1 MHFFE
6 ELHNYVGYKN
16 DENEN
21 KLLLGDFNCT
31 MDKINR
37 DGGNKT
43 QRLHR
48 HRSNYVLPKLIVL
61 NGLDDLSRRKNP
73 ES

>member
-43 QRLHR
+43 QRLYR
-48 HRSNYVLPKLIVL
+48 HRSNDVLPKLIVL
-61 NGLDDLSRRKNP
+61 NGLNDLSRRKNP
-73 ES
+73 KS